1 MVGAQESWAFFQET
15 RSKPGRHL
23 KRQGLGYENM
33 FIKEA
38 GKGSILSGAWAGKKN
53 MHSSSPCERKKKREK
68 ERKNMSKV
76 IKF

>member
-1 MVGAQESWAFFQET
+1 
-15 RSKPGRHL
+15 
-23 KRQGLGYENM
+23 M

-53 MHSSSPCERKKKREK
+53 MHSSSPCERKKGREK